1 MQVFGELDDEDGVFR
16 GKSHHR
22 NQADDEVGVVGKGF
36 GAACR
41 LRPGKDACQGL
52 VEPASAHDPGGDAE
66 EAKRQD
72 EQYGERNRPALIQR
86 RQAEEDGEQGEGIDV
101 ELLVAGALLFEREAG
116 PFDGKARRQFGGE
129 VLHGVHRITRAFAR
143 RGATADAHRRVAV
156 VAGGLHRAFFPAEA
170 GDAAKRHLTTAA
182 VGDVQRQQVLRLHT
196 CGGVGLD
203 GYPLQTAFV
212 GEVVDVGG
220 AEVGADDVG
229 DGRDVHALR
238 VSGIAV
244 DVQPQLW
251 RVFHAIRAHLGNF
264 AGGLRCHAEQLVA
277 RGKQGVVSGV
287 ATVFQHQVEAVGGTE
302 RGNGRRA

>member
-1 MQVFGELDDEDGVFR
+1 MQVFGEFDDEDGVFR
-16 GKSHHR
+16 GQPHHG
-22 NQADDEVGVVGKGF
+22 NKADGKVGVVAEGF
-36 GAACR
+36 GVARGLWPAEHRCHE
-41 LRPGKDACQGL
+41 L

-66 EAKRQD
+66 EAERQD

-182 VGDVQRQQVLRLHT
+182 VGDVQRQQVLRLHPR
-196 CGGVGLD
+196 GSVGLH
-203 GYPLQTAFV
+203 GYPLQPPLV

-229 DGRDVHALR
+229 DGGDIHALC
-238 VSGIAV
+238 VGGIAV

-251 RVFHAIRAHLGNF
+251 RVFHAVRAHLGNF
-264 AGGLRCHAEQLVA
+264 AGGLRRHAEQLVA
-277 RGKQGVVSGV
+277 RGKQGVVAGV
-287 ATVFQHQVEAVGGTE
+287 AAVFEHEVEAVRGTK
-302 RGNGRRA
+302 